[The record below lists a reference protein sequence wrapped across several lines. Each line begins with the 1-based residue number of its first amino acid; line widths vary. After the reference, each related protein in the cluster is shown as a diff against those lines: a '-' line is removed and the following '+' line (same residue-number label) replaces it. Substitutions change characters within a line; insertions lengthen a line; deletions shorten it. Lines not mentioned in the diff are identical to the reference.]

1 MYEQLTKYIK
11 DTIPVTEKELEL
23 ILSYFKPL
31 TPKKNE
37 LLVNHGQ
44 SSQRMFFVTKGCL
57 RIFFIQEDGQDIT
70 RYLAFENN
78 FATALVSFISQ
89 DPSLEFIQ
97 ALEDTALLY
106 ISRRDFHHLLET
118 IPLWEKFYRHYLEHA
133 YVTNTNRLMSF
144 ITMEAIE
151 RYRILLQENP
161 VIVQRLPNKIVA
173 SYLNISQ
180 ETLSRIKAKK
190 RPS

>member
-1 MYEQLTKYIK
+1 MYEQLTKYIQ
-11 DTIPVTEKELEL
+11 DNIPATEKELEL

-31 TPKKNE
+31 TIKKNE
-37 LLVNHGQ
+37 LLGG
-44 SSQRMFFVTKGCL
+44 QRMFFVVKGCL

-89 DPSLEFIQ
+89 EPSLEFIQ
-97 ALEDTALLY
+97 TLENTELLY
-106 ISRRDFHHLLET
+106 ISRRDFHHLLDT
-118 IPLWEKFYRHYLEHA
+118 IPLWDKFYRHYLEHA

-144 ITMEAIE
+144 ITMDAIE
-151 RYRILLQENP
+151 RYRILLKENP
-161 VIVQRLPNKIVA
+161 IIVQRLPNKIVA

-180 ETLSRIKAKK
+180 ETLSRIKSKK